1 MSSAGTVPKK
11 GDRCAALEPVRQ
23 GVRGPHGRL
32 RQGGRREPRPAAR
45 RGSQYRAR
53 QFRAEIRWLGIRSTP
68 ACVRDPECNG
78 VTERFIRTLKE
89 ERIYLHDVETLA
101 EARVVIGAFIGR
113 YNHGWL
119 LPRHGYVTPARTRE
133 KFSRRAA

>member
-1 MSSAGTVPKK
+1 MGGFGKAVALSLGLRRD
-11 GDRCAALEPVRQ
+11 GDRST
-23 GVRGPHGRL
+23 GPGSS
-32 RQGGRREPRPAAR
+32 GPRSDGSGSAR
-45 RGSQYRAR
+45 RP
-53 QFRAEIRWLGIRSTP
+53 P
-68 ACVRDPECNG
+68 ACATRSANG

-101 EARVVIGAFIGR
+101 EAREVIGAFIGR